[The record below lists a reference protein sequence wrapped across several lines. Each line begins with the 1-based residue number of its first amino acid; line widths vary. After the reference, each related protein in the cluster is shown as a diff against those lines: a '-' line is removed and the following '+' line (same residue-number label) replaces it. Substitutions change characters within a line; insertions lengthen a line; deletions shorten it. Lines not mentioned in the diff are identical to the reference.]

1 MTLRLGLG
9 GQVESAQLQHLP
21 ALPALPHLLPVLD
34 ALVVVVGLL
43 RVGRGHRVY
52 EVLQAGGERPLLLVG
67 EAVVQRV
74 VDGGSEISY
83 GQALRAE
90 EAANSNL
97 FSPDWIGIF
106 TGAKSVK
113 LYMIST
119 LALLQIFGHC

>member
-1 MTLRLGLG
+1 MEPT
-9 GQVESAQLQHLP
+9 ELQDLP
-21 ALPALPHLLPVLD
+21 ALPALSDLLPVLD
-34 ALVVVVGLL
+34 ALVVVVVLV
-43 RVGRGHRVY
+43 RVGRGHLVY